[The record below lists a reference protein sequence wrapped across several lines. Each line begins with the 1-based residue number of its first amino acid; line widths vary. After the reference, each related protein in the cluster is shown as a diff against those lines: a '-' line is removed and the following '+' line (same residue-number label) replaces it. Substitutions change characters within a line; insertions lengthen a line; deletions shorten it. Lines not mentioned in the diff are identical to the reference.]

1 MVPLVQTVLA
11 SLDLIGICKDGF
23 LSPERKLIMG
33 NYQERGIVFN
43 SEQEKF
49 VTRRMVVKIGSST
62 ITGNTESLDVN
73 FMENIARQ
81 VSLLFHSGVEVM
93 IVTSGAVASGKKGL
107 DGEDNTTVSIYGQ
120 TILITNWHE
129 VLKKNGVKDVG
140 HLLLTDNHLVDGI
153 GDILS
158 DALRCGVLVINGQDA
173 VNELSKS
180 KICKDNDQLAE
191 FLAKSINADTLLLLT
206 DKDGVLDENQKTIE
220 VIDSNTKIG
229 TLHESKEVYSGGI
242 DSKIQ
247 VAIGFAGKAVIAN
260 GRTEDIILKV
270 AQGKKERNFS
280 RTI

>member
-1 MVPLVQTVLA
+1 
-11 SLDLIGICKDGF
+11 
-23 LSPERKLIMG
+23 MG